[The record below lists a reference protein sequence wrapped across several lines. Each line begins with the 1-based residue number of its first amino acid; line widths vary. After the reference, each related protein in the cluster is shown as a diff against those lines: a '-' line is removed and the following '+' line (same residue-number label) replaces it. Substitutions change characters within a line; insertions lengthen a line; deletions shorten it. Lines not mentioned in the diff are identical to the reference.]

1 MSEQPHLRPLPTA
14 QVLPPPQPTGGFRP
28 PPAYSPHG
36 YQQYQ
41 QQQWPGQQV
50 QGQWGYGGWA
60 PAPPPKKTGGAARLL
75 LGLVGAGASLFFVLI
90 LLNAAASNTTDT
102 LLRDDVSHQ
111 PADPRQPNAEPV
123 DAGDVAAVLEQNTL
137 YGQGGLANGN
147 CPAEELGDAAKQDQ
161 TRFYESLMGCLNAE
175 WSPRIEGAGYAYS
188 EPALVVFDS
197 PVTTPCGSASPQ
209 DGRTLAFYCPSDSV
223 LYTDVN
229 QMRRFFGSIEV
240 AYAILIGHEFG
251 HHVQH
256 EAGILMAYDEVVYDD
271 YAQRLIL
278 SRRVELQA
286 SCMSGL
292 FLGAIAES
300 FPIDDSRLSQLDQ
313 VSAAFGDEPGAPE
326 NQRDHGSGSSNRAWI
341 LTAYGHNDIAVCNT
355 FTAPE
360 DEVD

>member
-1 MSEQPHLRPLPTA
+1 MSEQPHHRPLPTA
-14 QVLPPPQPTGGFRP
+14 DVLPPPQSTGGFHP
-28 PPAYSPHG
+28 LPTYPPHG
-36 YQQYQ
+36 YQQY

-75 LGLVGAGASLFFVLI
+75 LGLVAAGASLFFVLI
-90 LLNAAASNTTDT
+90 LVNAVASSTDT
-102 LLRDDVSHQ
+102 LPRDDMSHQ
-111 PADPRQPNAEPV
+111 PADPQRPNAEPV
-123 DAGDVAAVLEQNTL
+123 DPGDVAAVLEQNTL
-137 YGQGGLANGN
+137 YSQGGLANGN
-147 CPAEELGDAAKQDQ
+147 CPAEELGDAATRDQ
-161 TRFYESLMGCLNAE
+161 SRFYESLMGCLNAE

-188 EPALVVFDS
+188 EPGLVVFDS

-209 DGRTLAFYCPSDSV
+209 DGRTLAFYCPGDSV

-229 QMRRFFGSIEV
+229 QMRQFFGSIEV

-256 EAGILMAYDEVVYDD
+256 ETGILMAYDDVVYED
-271 YAQRLIL
+271 YGQRLIL

-341 LTAYGHNDIAVCNT
+341 LTAYDDNDIAVCNT
-355 FTAPE
+355 FSAPE